1 MSFQNSACNIYIDS
15 DPGDTDRKTS
25 LQATCN
31 NDQGTGITSQIKLDE
46 ALGNQDGRF
55 SWNGQN
61 FSNTARNV
69 RLGMEGKREPVLH
82 AELQDDSGEY
92 RESEARLGEHVGNI
106 DGQLRWNS

>member
-1 MSFQNSACNIYIDS
+1 MSFQDSACNIYLDS

-25 LQATCN
+25 LSATCN
-31 NDQGTGITSQIKLDE
+31 NDQGTGMTSQLKLDE

-55 SWNGQN
+55 SWDGQN

-69 RLGMEGKREPVLH
+69 RLGMEQREPVLH
-82 AELQDDSGEY
+82 AELKNESGEY
-92 RESEARLGEHVGNI
+92 TGSDTQLGEHVGNV